1 MSSVTPGG
9 DVFAVSV
16 LVGTPEMTPFVPTT
30 AKPMERDLSRSSWS
44 SSTSTTTSA
53 LALSF
58 ASMIFSAMRT
68 LSAVSR
74 MVMALSAFSGKTLRA
89 SIMVRTTL
97 VTCSASP
104 LER

>member
-1 MSSVTPGG
+1 MAEVRG
-9 DVFAVSV
+9 V
-16 LVGTPEMTPFVPTT
+16 LVEPAVLVVVTEGATVPPPML
-30 AKPMERDLSRSSWS
+30 AKMPRLRVLSRSSWR

-53 LALSF
+53 LALSL

-74 MVMALSAFSGKTLRA
+74 MVMALRALSGKTLRA